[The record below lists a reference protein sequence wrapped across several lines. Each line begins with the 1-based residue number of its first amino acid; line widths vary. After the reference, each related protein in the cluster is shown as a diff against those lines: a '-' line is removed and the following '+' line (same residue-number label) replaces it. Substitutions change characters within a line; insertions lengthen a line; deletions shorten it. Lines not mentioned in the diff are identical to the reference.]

1 MRHEIAFVGAGAMAE
16 AMLAGI
22 VKQGLLEPVQIVAS
36 HPRPKRRE
44 ELAARYGVDVSAS
57 NLEAAT
63 GAQIVALT
71 VKPQVTPSVL
81 HELQGHLR
89 PEQLLLS
96 IVAGVTIPA
105 IAAAVEHY
113 AIARAMPNT
122 PSQIGQGMTVW
133 TATHQVS
140 EEQRAQVRRL
150 LGSLGRELW
159 VEDEKQVAMA
169 TALSGTGPTYVLLVM
184 EALIDAGVH
193 MGFSRHVAEELVT
206 QTMLGTV
213 LFAAESGRHPAEL
226 RNLVTSPGGTS
237 AEAIYQMEKGGL
249 RTVLSRAVYAAYQRT
264 QTLGKGLEA
273 GE

>member
-1 MRHEIAFVGAGAMAE
+1 LEHEIGFIGAGAMAE
-16 AMLAGI
+16 AMIAGI
-22 VKQGLLEPVQIVAS
+22 VKQGLLEPRQVVAS
-36 HPRPKRRE
+36 HPRPKRRD
-44 ELAARYGVDVSAS
+44 ELVGRYGIAVTPG

-63 GAQIVALT
+63 TSRVVALT
-71 VKPQVTPSVL
+71 VKPQVTPAVL

-96 IVAGVTIPA
+96 IVAGMTIPA

-140 EEQRAQVRRL
+140 DEQRAQVRRL

-159 VEDEKQVAMA
+159 VEDERFVAMA

-193 MGFSRHVAEELVT
+193 MGFSRHVAEELVR

-264 QTLGKGLEA
+264 LELSRRKD
-273 GE
+273 